1 MNANKAREFFSS
13 YFEGNLDD
21 GLRQAFE
28 RTLNTDAELQAEY
41 KAFERTLGQ
50 LAGLRDVEI
59 EVPFDLH
66 ERISARLDRHI
77 YEKRQ
82 TRGGG
87 FLAFWKPALA
97 AGVASLAVIGTVLS
111 LNSSGGDVQ
120 GAAVIGGGGTLP
132 GPSSKGYRIEIQPA
146 DSDRT
151 IRVLNA
157 LTGAENIALRVGKGE
172 ASSLELSNSGAKAEL
187 SKIEIPGN
195 AEQMFVAVP
204 GRTALSGAGTDATLR
219 GAALRLAARLR
230 LPVVL
235 LVKDPAR
242 ALPVVNP
249 QSREPVAAASEMFG
263 SDLAIELRADGF
275 LWVQEH

>member
-120 GAAVIGGGGTLP
+120 GAAVIGGGPKFQHAGRIPLYPITELDSWAESLLSP
-132 GPSSKGYRIEIQPA
+132 LKSSTSE
-146 DSDRT
+146 
-151 IRVLNA
+151 
-157 LTGAENIALRVGKGE
+157 
-172 ASSLELSNSGAKAEL
+172 KAE
-187 SKIEIPGN
+187 
-195 AEQMFVAVP
+195 
-204 GRTALSGAGTDATLR
+204 
-219 GAALRLAARLR
+219 
-230 LPVVL
+230 
-235 LVKDPAR
+235 
-242 ALPVVNP
+242 
-249 QSREPVAAASEMFG
+249 
-263 SDLAIELRADGF
+263 
-275 LWVQEH
+275 